1 MTRKLSLCVFSK
13 PIQCSDK
20 VNLGLRTLLTL
31 WRVCSEIKG
40 KEELVLLTKAIRI
53 SAMGQRE
60 IMKAMHVGMSE
71 SEIKVFMNLSIK
83 IWQ

>member
-1 MTRKLSLCVFSK
+1 MQRQSKFDVKSIPDFMASL
-13 PIQCSDK
+13 
-20 VNLGLRTLLTL
+20 R
-31 WRVCSEIKG
+31 EIKG

-71 SEIKVFMNLSIK
+71 SEIQVFMNLSKK